1 MTDRA
6 DAAPGRSEP
15 AVGGRERLGAPL
27 RAARGALG
35 VLDHVAT
42 ALAYFSG
49 FVLLLASF
57 FITVD
62 VVGRRFFHVS
72 SQATDE
78 FGGYA
83 LLFGGMLALAFA
95 LTTGAHVRIDVLMPH
110 LPSWARAVLNY
121 ATLVAMTA
129 FASIIAFYV
138 WKLAIESYMMDARA
152 MSFLRTPLFVPQG
165 ALAVGFSLLA
175 VHGAVIFVVG
185 LLESVR
191 QGSLA
196 EFDRLEMADLSEG
209 L

>member
-6 DAAPGRSEP
+6 HAAPGRPTP
-15 AVGGRERLGAPL
+15 ADGGRTRVGAAL

-35 VLDHVAT
+35 VLDRVAT

-49 FVLLLASF
+49 VVLLLASF

-62 VVGRRFFHVS
+62 VIGRRFLHFS
-72 SQATDE
+72 SKATDE

-110 LPSWARAVLNY
+110 LPSWGRACLNY

-129 FASIIAFYV
+129 FASILAFYV
-138 WKLAIESYMMDARA
+138 WKLAIESFLMDARA

-175 VHGAVIFVVG
+175 VHGAAIFVVG

-191 QGSLA
+191 QGRLA
-196 EFDRLEMADLSEG
+196 EFDRLEMADLTEG

>member
-1 MTDRA
+1 MTGRA

-15 AVGGRERLGAPL
+15 AVGGRERRGAPL

-42 ALAYFSG
+42 ALAYVSG
-49 FVLLLASF
+49 GVLLLASF

-62 VVGRRFFHVS
+62 VVGRRFLHFS
-72 SQATDE
+72 SKATDE

-110 LPSWARAVLNY
+110 IPPWARSVLNY
-121 ATLVAMTA
+121 AALVAMTA

-138 WKLAIESYMMDARA
+138 WKLAIESYLMDARA

-165 ALAVGFSLLA
+165 GLAIGFSLLA
-175 VHGAVIFVVG
+175 VHGAVILLVG

-191 QGSLA
+191 QGRLA
-196 EFDRLEMADLSEG
+196 ELDRLEMADLTEG
-209 L
+209 I